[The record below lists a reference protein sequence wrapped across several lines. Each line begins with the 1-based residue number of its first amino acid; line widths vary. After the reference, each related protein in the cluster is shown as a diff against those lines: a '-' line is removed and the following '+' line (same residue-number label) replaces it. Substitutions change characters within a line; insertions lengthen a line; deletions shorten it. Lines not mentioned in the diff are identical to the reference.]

1 MFAYLGGED
10 QEAGRVVGTLKPA
23 SPSKAP
29 TPNAVSATSILPPP
43 SYQQPLTLF
52 DTLIRPPHPAAEIGK
67 SRTSPV
73 NGGVHSEHEP
83 AQRALLSLSLSLSLS
98 LCRVR
103 SPVSDPVVRD
113 RKPAA
118 SFPRCAL
125 ILRELRVSCR
135 SLPGSLEPSVKIC
148 IAKEAPEV
156 SSGAHLR

>member
-1 MFAYLGGED
+1 
-10 QEAGRVVGTLKPA
+10 VVGGTLKPA

-29 TPNAVSATSILPPP
+29 TPDTVSAKSILLPP
-43 SYQQPLTLF
+43 SYQQPLTPF

-67 SRTSPV
+67 SRTSPA

-83 AQRALLSLSLSLSLS
+83 AQWALLSLFLTLSG
-98 LCRVR
+98 RVR
-103 SPVSDPVVRD
+103 SPVSDAVVRD
-113 RKPAA
+113 RKLAA

-135 SLPGSLEPSVKIC
+135 SLAGSLEPSVKIC

-156 SSGAHLR
+156 VEHTWR